1 MILAPP
7 SGRRPGADAPPPRYA
22 TGNNSTYFCF
32 FSPPCLEF
40 AVMLGARR
48 GGAGVGGR
56 HPPPWKK
63 NCSLWGG
70 LFSPYGGPF
79 CSFFSFMGAFLGF
92 PPPYEKFCGYIA
104 EGKRLGLCF
113 SIVNVGFLWVCQTR
127 SNSLFI
133 VLHGTTMYTNI
144 LLKFTIE
151 IISRSQIHKFIQMTY
166 FEFLMWPKPPQ
177 YALTSRSIATLATQ
191 VTINCAL

>member
-1 MILAPP
+1 MFRVCRHAGCPQRR
-7 SGRRPGADAPPPRYA
+7 GRSRRSPPP
-22 TGNNSTYFCF
+22 
-32 FSPPCLEF
+32 PPPGKKIALY
-40 AVMLGARR
+40 
-48 GGAGVGGR
+48 GGAFFLLMEGLFVVFFFY
-56 HPPPWKK
+56 
-63 NCSLWGG
+63 GG
-70 LFSPYGGPF
+70 LFG
-79 CSFFSFMGAFLGF
+79 L

-151 IISRSQIHKFIQMTY
+151 IIPRSQIHKFIQMTY
-166 FEFLMWPKPPQ
+166 FEFRMWPKPPQ